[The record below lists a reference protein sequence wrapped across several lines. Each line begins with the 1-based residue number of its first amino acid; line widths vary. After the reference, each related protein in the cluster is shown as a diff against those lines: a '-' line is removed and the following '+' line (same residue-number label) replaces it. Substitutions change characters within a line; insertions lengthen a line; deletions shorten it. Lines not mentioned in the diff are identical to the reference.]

1 MFFVNRSQVT
11 PTIFPDRTSQVW
23 KLPDILT
30 LPIKVEWHW
39 ENEAEVVHICQLLSL
54 LASRQFHASSNTV
67 LSVTDGGHY
76 FNEGL
81 ILPHVDLHIPYLP
94 YARQDKDVGNES
106 CFALNTLFNM
116 LELFSVNLDLRIS
129 SLDVH
134 SDYIIENS
142 TLVFENL
149 TPKPYIEKVISNIKS
164 MYGSTPLLVY
174 PDKGAYNRY
183 SNMFPNMPSIY
194 FEKQRDQTTGE
205 ILSIEKRSGV
215 STYNVGNIN
224 EAFSDV
230 LVIDDICD
238 GGRTFTSLV
247 EHLPS
252 VRRHLYV
259 THGVF
264 SKGVE
269 SLYSSGYESVYAV
282 NDLRKRL
289 FGILAFQEKP
299 VSDFFL
305 K

>member
-1 MFFVNRSQVT
+1 MIFVNHSQVT

-67 LSVTDGGHY
+67 LSVTDGGDY

-81 ILPHVDLHIPYLP
+81 ILPRVDLHIPYLP

-106 CFALNTLFNM
+106 CFALNTFFNM

-149 TPKPYIEKVISNIKS
+149 TPKPYIEKVISNIKF

-247 EHLPS
+247 EHLPNM
-252 VRRHLYV
+252 RRHLYV

-269 SLYSSGYESVYAV
+269 SLYSSGYESVSVV
-282 NDLRKRL
+282 NDLRQRI
-289 FGILAFQEKP
+289 FG
-299 VSDFFL
+299 FL
-305 K
+305 NFRVK